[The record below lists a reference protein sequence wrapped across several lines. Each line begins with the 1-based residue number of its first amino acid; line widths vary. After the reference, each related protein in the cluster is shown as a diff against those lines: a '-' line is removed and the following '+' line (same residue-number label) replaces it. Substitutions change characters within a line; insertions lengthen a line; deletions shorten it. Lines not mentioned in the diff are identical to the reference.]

1 MWILGL
7 KGLSHTKTL
16 EHEGVKHFQA
26 TNLFLACTKN

>member
-1 MWILGL
+1 MWMLGL

-26 TNLFLACTKN
+26 TEIYF